1 MLTPEARWDVLVLG
15 AGAAG
20 LACAAVLR
28 RAGRR
33 VLVLEARDRI
43 GGRVWTDR
51 GFAPHPVEF
60 GAEFVHGERAST
72 WPAIEA
78 AGLATAEWPKR
89 DESLVH
95 AEPGGPLGGW
105 VGMARLRAADAAFDR
120 TRSMDVGDASAG
132 ANESLAAY
140 LERIGL
146 DARQRRFVAR
156 SFANACG
163 DAPERLCAAEVLAG
177 LADDRDGGRDF
188 RVVDGYDRL
197 LAVLAAGLDVR
208 LGAEVRRVVWAP
220 AEAHATARTGGTS
233 GVRIE
238 LADGRALT
246 APLAVVTLPVGVLQG
261 GDVVFEPAL
270 APRTRDALVGLAMGP
285 VLKLVYRLRRPPVD
299 DPEVQALYAAGRV
312 PMWWSPSAGRPLEP
326 GTGPVWTGFVSGPVA
341 TELAA
346 LSERDALARALA
358 QLGREL
364 DRPLEA
370 SAGRVVNWPLDPFAR
385 GGYSV
390 VRPGH
395 VGARAALAEP
405 TPPLL
410 WAGEATARPGAAA
423 TVHGAWESGERAAA
437 EALAL
442 LA

>member
-1 MLTPEARWDVLVLG
+1 MPTSRRHWDVLVLG

-20 LACAAVLR
+20 LACAAALR
-28 RAGRR
+28 RGGRR
-33 VLVLEARDRI
+33 ALVLEARDRI

-51 GFAPHPVEF
+51 GLAPHPVEL
-60 GAEFVHGERAST
+60 GAEFVHGERAGT

-105 VGMARLRAADAAFDR
+105 VGMARLRAADTAFER
-120 TRSMDVGDASAG
+120 TRSMDLGDAPAG
-132 ANESLAAY
+132 ATESFAAY
-140 LERIGL
+140 LERVGL
-146 DARQRRFVAR
+146 DGRQRRFVGR

-163 DAPERLCAAEVLAG
+163 DAPERTSAAEVLAG
-177 LADDRDGGRDF
+177 LADDRDGRRDF
-188 RVVDGYDRL
+188 RVVGGYDRL
-197 LAVLAAGLDVR
+197 LAALAEGLDVR
-208 LGAEVRRVVWAP
+208 LGAEVRRVVWDP
-220 AEAHATARTGGTS
+220 AVAHATARAGGPP

-261 GDVVFEPAL
+261 GDVVFEPGL
-270 APRTRDALVGLAMGP
+270 APRTREALAGLAMGP

-299 DPEVQALYAAGRV
+299 DPAVQALYAAGPV
-312 PMWWSPSAGRPLEP
+312 PMWWSPAAGRAHEP
-326 GTGPVWTGFVSGPVA
+326 GGETIWTGFVSGPVA
-341 TELAA
+341 AELAD
-346 LSERDALARALA
+346 LPERDALARALA

-364 DRPLEA
+364 GRPLEA
-370 SAGRVVNWPLDPFAR
+370 SAGRVVSWPLDPFAR

-395 VGARAALAEP
+395 FGARAALAAP